1 MASINSPLFSAVSPA
16 ARDLTLLLRCIAF
29 ASKTQVRLSPEGLR
43 FSAQETSVMEGKC
56 FLTILLSNYS
66 DCNQLS
72 YFSQRPSSQ
81 LGATKIPKPL
91 RTTQQK
97 MLLHFLPSKSLFLHC
112 SRHYKY
118 SLLVT
123 VMRSDSNRIHTIR
136 SLLSDKIVT
145 QITLSQP
152 RLWDHLV
159 SAASR
164 TKTVAVLCQSSC
176 PNQTSR
182 RIVT

>member
-1 MASINSPLFSAVSPA
+1 MDPTSRESAIHRVLIQIQDPLATAVMHSNMASINSPLFSAVSPA

-123 VMRSDSNRIHTIR
+123 VMPSDSSRIRTTH
-136 SLLSDKIVT
+136 SPLSDKTATRTIH
-145 QITLSQP
+145 SPP
-152 RLWDHLV
+152 RL
-159 SAASR
+159 
-164 TKTVAVLCQSSC
+164 
-176 PNQTSR
+176 
-182 RIVT
+182 